1 MVYATSVTPVR
12 RHFFPSRS
20 LIMRKLFPLAL
31 VASLFAMPL
40 MAAPQAH
47 GGGHGA
53 SMPATNTHMNHDM
66 HGDAVS
72 AQAKSAKA
80 ADEKVGPQV
89 RDVAHDKSHG
99 KGLTKSN
106 GKGH

>member
-1 MVYATSVTPVR
+1 MRY
-12 RHFFPSRS
+12 
-20 LIMRKLFPLAL
+20 LIPLAL

-47 GGGHGA
+47 GGGGGGGHAA
-53 SMPATNTHMNHDM
+53 SMSAHVPVNHDM

-99 KGLTKSN
+99 KGLTKAH